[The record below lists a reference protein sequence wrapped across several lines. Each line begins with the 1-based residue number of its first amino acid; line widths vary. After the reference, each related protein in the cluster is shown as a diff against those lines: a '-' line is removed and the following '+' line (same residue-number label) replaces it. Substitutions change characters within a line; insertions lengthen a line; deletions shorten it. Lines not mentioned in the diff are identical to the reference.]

1 MKIKKEMA
9 LVLALAALTGGCAK
23 QADDGKITLKV
34 GNWPDE
40 TNAEGRD
47 CVCGEYKNDEKGRY
61 FEAKNVTGTLLFSM
75 PVKKNGNG
83 RKEQQ

>member
-34 GNWPDE
+34 GNWPDG
-40 TNAEGRD
+40 TNAESLTKQNELKD
-47 CVCGEYKNDEKGRY
+47 K
-61 FEAKNVTGTLLFSM
+61 FTEANPDINIVPDTYTFDTKRL
-75 PVKKNGNG
+75 P
-83 RKEQQ
+83 